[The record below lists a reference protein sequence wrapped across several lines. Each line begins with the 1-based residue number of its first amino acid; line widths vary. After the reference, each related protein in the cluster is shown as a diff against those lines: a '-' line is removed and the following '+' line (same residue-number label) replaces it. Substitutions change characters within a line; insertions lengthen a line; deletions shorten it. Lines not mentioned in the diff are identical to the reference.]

1 MVDANG
7 QPIGNF
13 NPRSHKGSDLS
24 QQPFWAKSSNFN
36 PRSHKGSDMNQSGE
50 MTDRS
55 ISIHAPTRGAT
66 IAGRELWQELE
77 ISIHAPTR
85 GATNISRTLDDRI
98 RNFNPRSHKGSDFLG
113 RKDQKQMQYISIH
126 APTRGATWKNHPD
139 CWGYI
144 FQSTLPQG
152 ERPRQPMAG
161 TAKRHFNPRSHK
173 GSDCLLSF
181 R

>member
-85 GATNISRTLDDRI
+85 GATFWGARI
-98 RNFNPRSHKGSDFLG
+98 RSRCSIFQSTLPQGERHGKTIRTVGAIYFNPRSHKGSDPDSQWLG
-113 RKDQKQMQYISIH
+113 LQSGISIH
-126 APTRGATWKNHPD
+126 APTRGATA
-139 CWGYI
+139 C
-144 FQSTLPQG
+144 
-152 ERPRQPMAG
+152 
-161 TAKRHFNPRSHK
+161 
-173 GSDCLLSF
+173 
-181 R
+181 